1 MAAFPTIVRG
11 SITRLCPCGDRLYF
25 HVTGDQSPYGYTE
38 SDYNVILNTAPHF
51 QATYQL
57 LLKAAEHKWTVI
69 VIRSNSME
77 RHTRINEK
85 WVHYNIDYV
94 YVDF

>member
-1 MAAFPTIVRG
+1 MAAFPTITRG
-11 SITRLCPCGDRLYF
+11 LITRLSPGGDRLYF
-25 HVTGDQSPYGYTE
+25 HVSGDQSPHGFNQ
-38 SDYNVILNTAPHF
+38 SDYNFILYSDPHY

-69 VIRSNSME
+69 VKRSDSMQK
-77 RHTRINEK
+77 HVRIDNV
-85 WVHYNIDYV
+85 WSHYYVDYA

>member
-11 SITRLCPCGDRLYF
+11 TITRLSPGGDRLYF
-25 HVTGDQSPYGYTE
+25 HVSGDENPRGFTE
-38 SDYNVILNTAPHF
+38 SDYNFILCTVPSF

-57 LLKAAEHKWTVI
+57 LLEAAKQKWTV
-69 VIRSNSME
+69 VVKRSDSMAK
-77 RHTRINEK
+77 HTRINEK
-85 WVHYNIDYV
+85 WVHYNVDYA